1 MAACVPFAGWA
12 ATGTKFVKKGMNAF
26 ETGQKIVKAAD
37 KVIDTT
43 KTAMNAI
50 GAVVG
55 KVYTSARNVIHAE
68 NPEWYPNP
76 DESAIV
82 KGNELKKARKEYDT
96 LVKDGTL
103 EKGHHVQGLGMG
115 GENVKSNI
123 KFTGES
129 TISNKN
135 LEGLDLDFYHE
146 MGYGKKNAKMLKMIH
161 ETENG
166 IIVFGNN
173 PKHKEVTNFQNKVF
187 KWQRGKRLR

>member
-1 MAACVPFAGWA
+1 MEEEAAARA
-12 ATGTKFVKKGMNAF
+12 AKGPEKALKGKDVYGPHYEEAKKL
-26 ETGQKIVKAAD
+26 
-37 KVIDTT
+37 
-43 KTAMNAI
+43 
-50 GAVVG
+50 
-55 KVYTSARNVIHAE
+55 HAE

-146 MGYGKKNAKMLKMIH
+146 MGYGKKNAKMLKIH

-173 PKHKEVTNFQNKVF
+173 PKHTEVTNFQNKVF